1 MRFLRAADR
10 MARPW
15 KNGGGTTRDV
25 AAWPAGAGMDDFDW
39 RISIAGV
46 ETSGPFSAFPGIDRV
61 LMVIGGNGLQLTV
74 AGMAPVLLDAASPP
88 FAFPGEAHCDGVL
101 TKGSIRDLNIMV
113 RRGAWSARV
122 RRLEVAGEAVVNCEA
137 EFTLALALDAAVIG
151 EDLLA
156 AEDAVLAARGERLV
170 FRADAARLVLAE
182 IDRLTAL

>member
-39 RISIAGV
+39 RISIADV
-46 ETSGPFSAFPGIDRV
+46 ETSGPFSVFLGVDRV
-61 LMVIGGNGLQLTV
+61 LTVIRGRGLQLAV
-74 AGMAPVLLDAASPP
+74 VGMAPTLLDAASPP
-88 FAFPGEAHCDGVL
+88 LAFPGDVPCGGVL
-101 TKGSIRDLNIMV
+101 TDGPIRDLNIMV
-113 RRGAWSARV
+113 RRAACTARV
-122 RRLEVAGEAVVNCEA
+122 RRLDVAGEAVVNCEA

-156 AEDAVLAARGERLV
+156 AEDAVLAPRGERLG